1 MDGNIVKLVFN
12 AISTGSG
19 WSDVSNKC
27 KELLADSGKLA
38 QGIGSLGSVFGTTGM
53 IAGKA
58 FGMLMQGGIWGFAAE
73 GIKLLID
80 KLEIFKDRTEEVKK
94 ALDDQ
99 KKAHEGLLSSI
110 TTGYKDAISKI
121 DDEARNRKELIELT
135 KRQTKAQLE
144 LKRAQA
150 IMSGDT
156 STANAVEDELSK
168 ADQKNAV
175 DAAEAGVS
183 EAERRVKAARDAL
196 AVAQRIVHESDNKVD
211 SARDEL
217 RKNAFTPNATVP
229 TVGGPGMIASHVVA
243 QRMGTIYRPDDIA
256 KLNSAYEESDAA
268 AAKYEEARKA
278 LDVELQGLKMAKE
291 ARKTALLEQE
301 AAEKKT
307 IADREKEA
315 QKAAAQT
322 AKEKAKKEED
332 ERIAT
337 EKRQKEIELK
347 NDKEKARL
355 EKEAKEKQF
364 EADRKFEAAQQR
376 KKLEY
381 LRKAADFYREHLR
394 LAQEEV
400 KAAWENYRD
409 PQKIDQAA
417 ERRENRQKAIDQKN
431 FERDVERLKKR
442 KDWETAGDLSK
453 RDRAT
458 RDLLMAKDR
467 EDNANAS
474 LRSIDKQVSKIADKI
489 EELLEV

>member
-19 WSDVSNKC
+19 WSDVSKKC

-53 IAGKA
+53 IVGKA

-73 GIKLLID
+73 GIKFLIN

-94 ALDDQ
+94 ALEDQ

-121 DDEARNRKELIELT
+121 DDESRKRKELIELT

-144 LKRAQA
+144 LKRAHA

-168 ADQKNAV
+168 TDIKSAV
-175 DAAEAGVS
+175 DAAEAGVY
-183 EAERRVKAARDAL
+183 EAEKRVKAARDAL

-211 SARDEL
+211 SARESLADKSKPIT
-217 RKNAFTPNATVP
+217 RIMQSSAGAFV
-229 TVGGPGMIASHVVA
+229 
-243 QRMGTIYRPDDIA
+243 QTINRDTTA
-256 KLNSAYEESDAA
+256 EKANLKAAYEESDAA
-268 AAKYEEARKA
+268 NAKYEEARKA
-278 LDVELQGLKMAKE
+278 LDVELQGLKTAKE

-301 AAEKKT
+301 AAEKKA

-315 QKAAAQT
+315 QKAAEQA
-322 AKEKAKKEED
+322 AKEKAKKDED

-347 NDKEKARL
+347 DADEKANR
-355 EKEAKEKQF
+355 EKEEKQKQF
-364 EADRKFEAAQQR
+364 EADRKFEAKQHQ
-376 KKLEY
+376 KKLEN
-381 LRKAADFYREHLR
+381 LRKQADFYREHLR
-394 LAQEEV
+394 LANEEV
-400 KAAWENYRD
+400 KKGLENYRD
-409 PQKIDQAA
+409 PSKLDQAA
-417 ERRENRQKAIDQKN
+417 ERRENRQKKIDEARFDK
-431 FERDVERLKKR
+431 DVEKLMKK
-442 KDWETAGDLSK
+442 KDWRTSDSLSN
-453 RDRAT
+453 RERAT
-458 RDLLMAKDR
+458 RDLLFAKER
-467 EDNANAS
+467 EKNANKN
-474 LRSIDKQVSKIADKI
+474 LDNIDKNLKKLIDKI
-489 EELLEV
+489 DSLTEL